1 MLIQGTGQ
9 QQPLS
14 ILRRSLKMTARRWL
28 SLGCFVVGA
37 LLAAQPAW
45 AQLSLP
51 PAGPPGGGFAGA
63 NSGGYSAS
71 VPLDFPAA
79 HGGLP
84 VPVKITYSERGTG
97 AAGRGWDVPLSYIR
111 RDTTVVRRRPVD
123 TANVAPAPREK
134 VSITL
139 AGQSM
144 DLVPVTG
151 GWIARNDD
159 AQLQVRNQSNGTW
172 VAYDGQ
178 GRTYTFAA
186 ISSALTGTGIWLLQD
201 ITAIGGGKVR
211 LDYDITTPTISGNA

>member
-1 MLIQGTGQ
+1 MLIPSTEQ

-14 ILRRSLKMTARRWL
+14 TLRRSLEMTWRRWL

-51 PAGPPGGGFAGA
+51 PAGPSGGGFAGA
-63 NSGGYSAS
+63 NSGGYGAS
-71 VPLDFPAA
+71 VPLEFPAA

-84 VPVKITYSERGTG
+84 VPVQITYSEHGVG

-111 RDTTVVRRRPVD
+111 RDSTIIRRRPVG
-123 TANVAPAPREK
+123 TANVAPAPREQ
-134 VSITL
+134 VSLTL
-139 AGQSM
+139 GGRSM
-144 DLVPVTG
+144 DLVAVTG

-159 AQLQVRNQSNGTW
+159 VPLQVRNQSDGTW

-186 ISSALTGTGIWLLQD
+186 ISSALTGTGIW
-201 ITAIGGGKVR
+201 
-211 LDYDITTPTISGNA
+211 